1 MESLDPALTANPTL
15 PAPELSPVI
24 RETWLSRRPDPMG
37 LAAAAFATLLLL
49 GGSLLNWL
57 LIERGFSGLAA
68 SGEAVFARHEYWR
81 LWTAVFAHSDAGH
94 LLSNSLLFF
103 ILGGFLAGH
112 FGLTLF
118 PGLAF
123 VTGGL
128 VNLFSVATYAPEIR
142 LLGASGVVFWLG
154 GTWLT
159 LYLLLDRQR
168 SWMQRTLRAG
178 GVALALFVPSETF
191 DPSVSYRTHA
201 LGFAVGVVTGLAWYL
216 VHRRR
221 FRSAEVVEWI
231 E

>member
-1 MESLDPALTANPTL
+1 MESLDPALTAT
-15 PAPELSPVI
+15 PETPPVLFPVI

-37 LAAAAFATLLLL
+37 LAVAAFSTLLLL
-49 GGSLLNWL
+49 GGSLLHWL

-68 SGEAVFARHEYWR
+68 SGEAVFGRHEYWR

-112 FGLTLF
+112 FGVTLF
-118 PGLAF
+118 PWLAF
-123 VTGGL
+123 LFGG
-128 VNLFSVATYAPEIR
+128 VINFASVASYAPEVR

-154 GTWLT
+154 GTWLA
-159 LYLLLDRQR
+159 LYLFLDRQR
-168 SWMQRTLRAG
+168 SGLQRTLRSV
-178 GVALALFVPSETF
+178 GVALALFVPSEAF

-201 LGFAVGVVTGLAWYL
+201 IGFAVGVACGLAWYAI
-216 VHRRR
+216 HRRR
-221 FRSAEVVEWI
+221 FRAAEVVEWI